1 MLAASHIRPGFW
13 LVFWR
18 EVGWL
23 RRRPLLFGLSTVVP
37 LALMAL
43 LAAVFSAGLATRLPI
58 GVLDLDSSD
67 LSRTI
72 VRMVDATPDSAVA
85 VRVGDLAEGRNLIL
99 SGKIHGLL
107 MLPRDLQRDVFAGRR
122 PEVVFFYNTQTLTTG
137 NLTVRGVNAAI
148 PTAAAGIRL
157 SLRSAQGQPLEIAQ
171 TDLQPIPVQ
180 IHALFNPTLN
190 YVYFLLTALIPSILQ
205 VIMVTTSAYS
215 VGLDVETHHRL
226 RILRRLGGG
235 LWPAMAGKIL
245 PYTILFL
252 LVLGLSDTLL
262 FVGFGLPRRGNSGL
276 LILAGLL
283 FILSCQF
290 LGAML
295 ALLLKPIGTAVSI
308 STLLTAPAFGFMGI
322 GFPRLGMNAFSHVYG
337 ALLPGTWYLTARID
351 QTVRGTPVDLSWK
364 PLLILLAFTVGLV
377 GLVAWRLES
386 IRSSADRSSSAR
398 TTPQPLAEVPS

>member
-1 MLAASHIRPGFW
+1 MLARTHIRPGFS

-23 RRRPLLFGLSTVVP
+23 RRRPFLLVLTTIVP
-37 LALMAL
+37 LAQMAF
-43 LAAVFSAGLATRLPI
+43 LAAIFSAGLATRLPI

-72 VRMVDATPDSAVA
+72 IRMVDATPDSAVA

-107 MLPRDLQRDVFAGRR
+107 MLPLYLQRDVFAGRR

-137 NLTVRGVNAAI
+137 NLAVRGVNAAV

-157 SLRSAQGQPLEIAQ
+157 SLRSAQGQPLDFAAA
-171 TDLQPIPVQ
+171 DLQPIPVQ
-180 IHALFNPTLN
+180 THALFNPTLN
-190 YVYFLLTALIPSILQ
+190 YVFFLLTALIPSILQ

-215 VGLDVETHHRL
+215 VGLDVETPYRL

-262 FVGFGLPRRGNSGL
+262 FVVFELPLRGHSWL
-276 LILAGLL
+276 LMLGGML
-283 FILSCQF
+283 FILSCQL
-290 LGAML
+290 LGALL
-295 ALLLKPIGTAVSI
+295 ALLLRPTITAVSI
-308 STLLTAPAFGFMGI
+308 ATLVTAPAFGFMGI
-322 GFPRLGMNAFSHVYG
+322 GFPRLGMNAFAYAWG
-337 ALLPGTWYLTARID
+337 ELLPGTWYLTARID

-364 PLLILLAFTVGLV
+364 PLLVLAAFTIGLI
-377 GLVAWRLES
+377 GVAAWKLES
-386 IRSSADRSSSAR
+386 MHRSAHRIEGRSAA
-398 TTPQPLAEVPS
+398 QPLVEVPS

>member
-1 MLAASHIRPGFW
+1 MLARSRIPSGFW

-23 RRRPLLFGLSTVVP
+23 RRRPFLLGLTTIVP
-37 LALMAL
+37 LAQMAI

-72 VRMVDATPDSAVA
+72 IRMVDATPDSAVA

-99 SGKIHGLL
+99 SGNIHGLL
-107 MLPRDLQRDVFAGRR
+107 MLPRNLQRDVFAGRR

-137 NLTVRGVNAAI
+137 SLTARGVNAAI

-180 IHALFNPTLN
+180 THALFNPTLN

-205 VIMVTTSAYS
+205 VIMVTTSVYS
-215 VGLDVETHHRL
+215 VGLDVETRHRL
-226 RILRRLGGG
+226 FILRRLGGG

-245 PYTILFL
+245 PYTVLFM

-262 FVGFGLPRRGNSGL
+262 FAGFELPRRGNSWL
-276 LILAGLL
+276 LITAGLL

-290 LGAML
+290 LGALL
-295 ALLLKPIGTAVSI
+295 ALLLKPIASAVSI
-308 STLLTAPAFGFMGI
+308 GTLLTAPAFGFMGI
-322 GFPRLGMNAFSHVYG
+322 GFPRLGMNAFSYAYG

-351 QTVRGTPVDLSWK
+351 QTVRGTPIDLSWK

-386 IRSSADRSSSAR
+386 IRSSADRSRGAR
-398 TTPQPLAEVPS
+398 TAPQPLAEVPS